1 MAADIVLLITQSEQL
16 IWNAKP
22 KSLFKMEFYINQARA
37 FLINS
42 DQARV
47 FLMNSG
53 SPDYILTSNS
63 WYHPSWSAAL
73 FHPQGLTIW
82 PTGALIH
89 SPHNHWRGIIIV
101 PLFPRWKP
109 CHLSNPH
116 YTRNY
121 LDTPHP
127 SWSTALFYPQE
138 LIICPTGAINDPSL
152 LLTPVV
158 LRSQL
163 CFSLAIYIITDPSLL
178 LVQIHQWIGLIN
190 C

>member
-1 MAADIVLLITQSEQL
+1 MKRNCLDT
-16 IWNAKP
+16 P
-22 KSLFKMEFYINQARA
+22 
-37 FLINS
+37 
-42 DQARV
+42 
-47 FLMNSG
+47 
-53 SPDYILTSNS
+53 
-63 WYHPSWSAAL
+63 HPSWSAAL

-89 SPHNHWRGIIIV
+89 SPHSHWRGIIIV

-109 CHLSNPH
+109 CHISNPH

-127 SWSTALFYPQE
+127 SWSAALFYPQG

-163 CFSLAIYIITDPSLL
+163 CFSLAIYVITSPSLL
-178 LVQIHQWIGLIN
+178 LTPVVLRSQLCFSLAIYIITNPSLLLTLVVLRSQLCFSCHQHYYWSQFITGPNPSMNRVDQLSMA